1 MNGVPQI
8 DPTVPY
14 ILIVPVGMDGNVRL
28 STNITNKIMIKGTMA
43 VGLDAIDKMFEQAQN
58 PSIIAAP
65 AALANQ
71 LR

>member
-8 DPTVPY
+8 DPTGPY

-28 STNITNKIMIKGTMA
+28 STNITNKIMLKGSLEVA
-43 VGLDAIDKMFEQAQN
+43 KDAIDKMFEQAQS
-58 PSIIAAP
+58 PSIVAAP
-65 AALANQ
+65 ASLAAQ